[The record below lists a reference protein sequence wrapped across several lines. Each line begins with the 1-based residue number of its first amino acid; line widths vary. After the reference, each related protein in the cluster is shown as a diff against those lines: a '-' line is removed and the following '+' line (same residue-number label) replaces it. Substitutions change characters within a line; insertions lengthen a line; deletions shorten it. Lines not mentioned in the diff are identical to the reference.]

1 MNKNGLDTDMT
12 EIIHIGD
19 VCMHCDSLKAVGGRD
34 FREET
39 LIDGKTFSSAD
50 PLTGLRLT
58 IKGRIIDE
66 EHLLVPFIDI
76 YSVLRSDS
84 EINLKYKNF
93 YLTGC
98 HINKLVVNDE
108 NKGYLDVT
116 LTLVSYSYPIFY
128 EEMIA

>member
-12 EIIHIGD
+12 ELIRIGN
-19 VCMHCDSLKAVGGRD
+19 VWMHCDSLKAVGGRN

-39 LIDGKTFSSAD
+39 LIGGESFSSAA

-66 EHLLVPFIDI
+66 EHLVVPFINI

-84 EINLKYKNF
+84 EIELQYKDF
-93 YLTGC
+93 QLTGC

-116 LTLVSYSYPIFY
+116 LTLVSYSHPIFA
-128 EEMIA
+128 EEMVE